1 MSEKQRKC
9 LDANDCMK
17 QIFIQ
22 SEALY
27 YPDLDSDVSFVWNF
41 WPRSSEVI
49 RKGNQ
54 IDTLKL
60 GFSEVTEQNSDT
72 LRYT

>member
-1 MSEKQRKC
+1 MSEKQRKF

-22 SEALY
+22 SEALT
-27 YPDLDSDVSFVWNF
+27 YPDFDSDAPFVGNF

-49 RKGNQ
+49 RRE
-54 IDTLKL
+54 TKL
-60 GFSEVTEQNSDT
+60 TH
-72 LRYT
+72 